1 MTTDTT
7 TPPDTR
13 HPYVRFLSALFG
25 AMPPCQM
32 EHEINL
38 IADNPAI
45 GPCVLVTIGQ
55 TVASFYPD
63 PSASGGWT
71 AGVSV
76 YADEPDEDGDPVI
89 LADVADTGDDPA
101 ALGEWVASRLPGLPP
116 GADDEEDHEAWAARD
131 WWAALVGAL
140 DPDVLVH
147 PIDCGPTEPGV
158 EPRAWIAGLLD
169 APGCIARF
177 RGLPLMPG
185 EPLSP
190 SWACDWRDGADDEA
204 DEAEAE
210 GDDPMALGVLVAR
223 HWSARIAAVRDD
235 GDGEGEG
242 EGEGEGDEDEGD
254 GDPIPMKIVVWF
266 DPEPGGWAYLLA
278 YATGGPPRVIEG
290 PLGGCGLPTPPMDT
304 TPPPDV
310 LVELGTETPLAG
322 RVDVGALCWR
332 RQGTAFYWTA

>member
-32 EHEINL
+32 ENEINL
-38 IADNPAI
+38 VADNPAI

-63 PSASGGWT
+63 PSGGWT

-76 YADEPDEDGDPVI
+76 YADEPDEDGEPII

-116 GADDEEDHEAWAARD
+116 GADDEEDDEAWAARD
-131 WWAALVGAL
+131 WWAALMGAL

-147 PIDCGPTEPGV
+147 PLDCGPTVEGV

-169 APGCIARF
+169 APACIARF
-177 RGLPLMPG
+177 RGLPLTPG
-185 EPLSP
+185 EPLGP
-190 SWACDWRDGADDEA
+190 SWACDWRDGAA

-223 HWSARIAAVRDD
+223 AWSDRVAAVRDED
-235 GDGEGEG
+235 D
-242 EGEGEGDEDEGD
+242 GDEDDGD
-254 GDPIPMKIVVWF
+254 GDPIPMRIVVWF

-278 YATGGPPRVIEG
+278 YAADDGGLPRVIEG
-290 PLGGCGLPTPPMDT
+290 PLGGCGLPTPAMGAA
-304 TPPPDV
+304 PPPDV

-332 RQGTAFYWTA
+332 RQGAAFYWTA